1 MSGVKGVR
9 HADHRLA
16 ADQARQ
22 MPGQWVLAATYN
34 SGYSA
39 KSAARAIRRG
49 TELLRF
55 YGPAGDFEART
66 ELTQD
71 GADLYVRY
79 VAGQPEEASA

>member
-1 MSGVKGVR
+1 MSGVKGVK

-22 MPGQWVLAATYN
+22 IPGLWVLAATYN
-34 SGYSA
+34 SSNSA

-49 TELLRF
+49 DEVLRF
-55 YGPAGDFEART
+55 YGPAGAFDTRT

-71 GADLYVRY
+71 GADLFVKYLVDQTEG
-79 VAGQPEEASA
+79 APA